1 MELKSL
7 PVTLSSDVLEEEE
20 FMPTG
25 RFSFFFIEDVEHNF
39 HDIPSEN
46 EVIGQFRLVLALVS
60 QHFQDKLFP
69 GKFIKFSVTM
79 SQGGITCGA
88 IDELRKSSK
97 AIDKRVIIDFRN
109 KNVVIARF
117 RDINEV
123 FI

>member
-25 RFSFFFIEDVEHNF
+25 RFSFFIEDVEHNF

-69 GKFIKFSVTM
+69 GKFIKFSVTV
-79 SQGGITCGA
+79 S
-88 IDELRKSSK
+88 
-97 AIDKRVIIDFRN
+97 
-109 KNVVIARF
+109 
-117 RDINEV
+117 
-123 FI
+123 